1 MEFLKKRKIRM
12 LIKKIEMK
20 KETIIKRIETIK
32 RSGCSYSMA
41 IDVINGKLVRPTKV
55 EKNRRFKCYYNDCKK
70 DEVTAFLKLLKIDYI
85 LENDAPRGGATG
97 NYIKLSTKGM
107 RQTKEYREWMKMD
120 EVRKRRLT
128 TIDQILN

>member
-1 MEFLKKRKIRM
+1 M
-12 LIKKIEMK
+12 LIKKTEMK
-20 KETIIKRIETIK
+20 KETIIKRIETTN
-32 RSGCSYSMA
+32 RHGYSYYWLA
-41 IDVINGKLVRPTKV
+41 IDVIKGKHVRPTKV
-55 EKNRRFKCYYNDCKK
+55 EKHRYFKNYYHDCKK

-85 LENDAPRGGATG
+85 TGNDAPRGGATG

-107 RQTKEYREWMKMD
+107 RQTKEYREWINMD